1 MNLRLLS
8 KTYWR
13 GTWIRFR
20 EPVEDFATCNLATV
34 YAHDGTQVRGL
45 YWWW

>member
-1 MNLRLLS
+1 MTLRLLS

-20 EPVEDFATCNLATV
+20 EPVDDFADCAPRHRLRA
-34 YAHDGTQVRGL
+34 
-45 YWWW
+45 